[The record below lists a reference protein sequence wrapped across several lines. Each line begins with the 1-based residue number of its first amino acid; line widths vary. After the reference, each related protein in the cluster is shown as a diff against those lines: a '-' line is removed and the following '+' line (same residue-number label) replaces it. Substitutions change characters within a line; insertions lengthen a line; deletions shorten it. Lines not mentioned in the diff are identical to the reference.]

1 MFIENCDWLK
11 SNEEKDAPKKMN
23 LVIVK
28 KTYLPISMKLKRATV
43 TMHDMSYGGVTEE
56 MVTFDA
62 KDYPDVKIIDNR

>member
-1 MFIENCDWLK
+1 
-11 SNEEKDAPKKMN
+11 MN